1 MRCCL
6 RKRARGFTLIE
17 MSVVVAII
25 GILYFTVAPMYGST
39 IQKTREIA
47 LKEDLHV
54 MRKVLD
60 QYYRD
65 RGAWPEGL
73 DALVRDGYIRS
84 IPADPITGKTDT
96 WKTIPSEDGLADV
109 FDIRSGATG
118 ASSDGSAYAAW

>member
-1 MRCCL
+1 MKCGRTAW
-6 RKRARGFTLIE
+6 ARGFTLIE

-39 IQKTREIA
+39 IQKTRETA

-65 RGAWPEGL
+65 RGAWPDGL
-73 DALVRDGYIRS
+73 DALVRDGYLRS

-96 WKTIPSEDGLADV
+96 WKPIPSEDGLADV
-109 FDIRSGATG
+109 FDIRSGAAG
-118 ASSDGSAYAAW
+118 ASTDGSAYAEW

>member
-1 MRCCL
+1 MRCG
-6 RKRARGFTLIE
+6 RTERARGFTLIE

-39 IQKTREIA
+39 ILKTRETA

-65 RGAWPEGL
+65 RGAWPDGL
-73 DALVRDGYIRS
+73 DALVRDGYLRS
-84 IPADPITGKTDT
+84 VPADPITGKTDS
-96 WKTIPSEDGLADV
+96 WKMVPSEDGLADV
-109 FDIRSGATG
+109 FDVRSGAAG
-118 ASSDGSAYAAW
+118 ESSDGTTYASW

>member
-1 MRCCL
+1 MRSM
-6 RKRARGFTLIE
+6 RADRARGFTLIE

-39 IQKTREIA
+39 ILKTRETA

-65 RGAWPEGL
+65 RGAWPDGL
-73 DALVRDGYIRS
+73 DALVQDGYLRS
-84 IPADPITGKTDT
+84 VPADPITGKADS
-96 WKTIPSEDGLADV
+96 WKTVPSEDGLADV
-109 FDIRSGATG
+109 FDVRSGAAG
-118 ASSDGSAYAAW
+118 ESSDGTAYASW